1 MISVNFSKSKRE
13 GPKKA
18 IKASANNSVIFKPK
32 IQLRGG
38 FQSEIQME
46 SRCQIEF

>member
-13 GPKKA
+13 VSQKS

-32 IQLRGG
+32 IQLRGD
-38 FQSEIQME
+38 FQSEKQME
-46 SRCQIEF
+46 SRCQMEF